1 MIKDYLKG
9 IQHIG
14 IPTRHF
20 EETKA
25 FYEKLGFEAVHE
37 PDPEKVGQRIMFL
50 QLQDLVLEF
59 YEDEE
64 TRRDG
69 AINHIAMDCSDI
81 EAAYE
86 EAGKLG
92 LRIVSKG
99 IEALPCWKNGIRFFI
114 FEGPNG
120 ERLEIDQKL

>member
-1 MIKDYLKG
+1 M
-9 IQHIG
+9 
-14 IPTRHF
+14 
-20 EETKA
+20 KA
-25 FYEKLGFEAVHE
+25 FLIIQMASCCLALVSCSRTVDYATETERMLDELDHTLEK
-37 PDPEKVGQRIMFL
+37 K
-50 QLQDLVLEF
+50 
-59 YEDEE
+59 
-64 TRRDG
+64 
-69 AINHIAMDCSDI
+69 
-81 EAAYE
+81 AAYE